1 MGDTRLLHHLT
12 AAAEH
17 FRTKSGGAL
26 AAPTR
31 DKGKVQARTYD
42 YRTAKGRGKEEV
54 KRWVVVTP
62 EYPREKRK
70 DRKTVVVACRNRPRK
85 WEVASHIRH
94 SSAVVSSV
102 RSTPSQAHVTLLSS
116 HNTAQLLRQSSQA
129 CASLCSHIHTLTQSL
144 QLAIQHFES

>member
-17 FRTKSGGAL
+17 FRTKSGGAI

-31 DKGKVQARTYD
+31 NKGNVQARTYD
-42 YRTAKGRGKEEV
+42 YSAAQGRKEEV

-62 EYPREKRK
+62 EYPKNQRKHRE
-70 DRKTVVVACRNRPRK
+70 TVVAACRNRPRK

-94 SSAVVSSV
+94 SSAFLSSV
-102 RSTPSQAHVTLLSS
+102 RSTPSQAHVTMLSS
-116 HNTAQLLRQSSQA
+116 HDTAQLLHQSSQA
-129 CASLCSHIHTLTQSL
+129 CSSLSRHIHVLTQSL
-144 QLAIQHFES
+144 QLAIQHFEA